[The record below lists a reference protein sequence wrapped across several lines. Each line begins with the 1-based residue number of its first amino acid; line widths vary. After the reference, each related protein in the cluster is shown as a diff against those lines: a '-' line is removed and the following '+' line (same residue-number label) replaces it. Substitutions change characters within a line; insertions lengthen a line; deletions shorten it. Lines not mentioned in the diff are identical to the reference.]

1 MGSGSSRGGRA
12 LKRLRG
18 ADSRPAGPGGAA
30 PEGGTGPPASATA
43 AAREEAP
50 EAAEGAA
57 GPAAPPDGRDETLRL
72 LDQLLAESAAWV
84 PGELAPRGPARPRP
98 AAGAGSPVSVGARGA
113 LGAAAPLPAPE
124 PPPRRRPVPQPPS
137 ARRRQPL
144 PGAIGLRGALS
155 QGRPPSP
162 CPRNPGEVSCRL
174 SLPSIPSDCLPLCLL
189 WVLIRRPPTW
199 GATGL
204 GAALEV
210 GGQTSFGRNAS
221 RGQSASIFPLEL
233 WLLPA

>member
-57 GPAAPPDGRDETLRL
+57 GSAAPPDGRDETLRL
-72 LDQLLAESAAWV
+72 LDQLLAESAAWA

-98 AAGAGSPVSVGARGA
+98 AAGAGSPV
-113 LGAAAPLPAPE
+113 APK
-124 PPPRRRPVPQPPS
+124 
-137 ARRRQPL
+137 
-144 PGAIGLRGALS
+144 
-155 QGRPPSP
+155 
-162 CPRNPGEVSCRL
+162 
-174 SLPSIPSDCLPLCLL
+174 
-189 WVLIRRPPTW
+189 
-199 GATGL
+199 
-204 GAALEV
+204 
-210 GGQTSFGRNAS
+210 
-221 RGQSASIFPLEL
+221 QSAEDHPEGSSVSEAPGSCYERPERPSTITYDYSEEELMASIEQEYCC
-233 WLLPA
+233 